1 MPGIECGKY
10 NFVSCILTILFDLRL
25 LRRLMRRKKSLF
37 LPSGVEAGL
46 FFISLT
52 LSYILSLGNIQINL
66 AFHPLIRI
74 FA

>member
-1 MPGIECGKY
+1 MGHYRLICSFFLLSGI
-10 NFVSCILTILFDLRL
+10 
-25 LRRLMRRKKSLF
+25 
-37 LPSGVEAGL
+37 GVGL

-52 LSYILSLGNIQINL
+52 PSYILLLGNIQINL